1 MKALFAAL
9 SLLAFS
15 ASASTSSTK
24 HKSVNSKV
32 ARDPR
37 TAGLGKNC
45 KQNKDCKHHSQKC
58 IKEVN
63 ANGKPLDA
71 GFCVLPCASFEA
83 GTTKVVPGAPVD
95 TTPSKKTK
103 KPPPRC
109 PAKYQCRSAGAGVP
123 IDMCVKE

>member
-9 SLLAFS
+9 LLVA
-15 ASASTSSTK
+15 AGAEARTTK
-24 HKSVNSKV
+24 HKNVSSKV

-45 KQNKDCKHHSQKC
+45 KQNSDCKHRSQRC

-63 ANGKPLDA
+63 ANGKPVDA

-83 GTTKVVPGAPVD
+83 GTTKMTPGAPVD
-95 TTPSKKTK
+95 VTKKAK

-109 PAKYQCRSAGAGVP
+109 PPKYACRSAGSGVP

>member
-9 SLLAFS
+9 LMFA
-15 ASASTSSTK
+15 AGAEARTSK
-24 HKSVNSKV
+24 HTSVSKKV

-37 TAGLGKNC
+37 TKGLGKSC
-45 KQNKDCKHHSQKC
+45 SKAADCSHRAQRC

-63 ANGKPLDA
+63 ANGKPLDK

-95 TTPSKKTK
+95 VSKKAK

-109 PAKYQCRSAGAGVP
+109 PPKYQCRSAGAGVP